1 MVRYSLTGTTMAT
14 TTIQLQDETKAALD
28 KLKIIDR
35 EPYDSVIQR
44 LLKEAKARQSTTSD
58 SKVKPRETKA

>member
-1 MVRYSLTGTTMAT
+1 MSELIRVTS
-14 TTIQLQDETKAALD
+14 ETKTALD

-44 LLKEAKARQSTTSD
+44 LLKSVKA
-58 SKVKPRETKA
+58 

>member
-1 MVRYSLTGTTMAT
+1 MAKLKSNYLT
-14 TTIQLQDETKAALD
+14 INVYPETKAALD

-44 LLKEAKARQSTTSD
+44 LLEGGAVTKDDANRLIRSPE
-58 SKVKPRETKA
+58 KVKA